1 MRRLSLGSPKDIK
14 EVHFFEDEPVPDI
27 PPNGARVKV
36 CYAGVCLTDKEVKN
50 SKQARITSG
59 IRDTSLYPGYEVAGV
74 VESLGENADPQKHDL
89 KLGDNVIVWPNEE
102 MCQHGYADFVSV
114 PTLQSLVKIPDTV
127 SMHVA
132 AMLPAGATWAYSA
145 VLQSIGTVDNFIKSK
160 TYCNILIVGA
170 GGLGLWL
177 LKLAKFFFTR
187 RHGKKVKL
195 LVADGKEERLSLAE
209 RNGADSVVHWDESE
223 FEEQLII
230 RTKDAA
236 RSGVQVVFDFVT
248 TPRTVTRSLRCLAED
263 GVLFVGG
270 LSGLDVQLPV
280 KLLAKN
286 RLAVMGVD
294 RGAIEQLK
302 ELVKLLANGE
312 IEAPAYKVYPLSQA
326 SQVLKQLSMSEVEGR
341 AILEVC
347 DPMKVTTPS
356 GAGGENEKVGLV
368 Q

>member
-14 EVHFFEDEPVPDI
+14 EVHFFEDEPMPDI
-27 PPNGARVKV
+27 PPKGARVKV

-50 SKQARITSG
+50 SKQARVTAG

-74 VESLGENADPQKHDL
+74 VEAIGENADPKGHDL
-89 KLGDNVIVWPNEE
+89 KIGDNVIVWPTDDL
-102 MCQHGYADFVSV
+102 CQNGYTDFVSV
-114 PTLQSLVKIPDTV
+114 PTLQSLVKVPDSV

-145 VLQSIGTVDNFIKSK
+145 VLQSSSAVEQFVKSLGF
-160 TYCNILIVGA
+160 CNVLIVGA

-177 LKLAKFFFTR
+177 LKLAKYFFTSR
-187 RHGKKVKL
+187 FEKKVKL

-236 RSGVQVVFDFVT
+236 RSGVQIVIDFVT
-248 TPRTVTRSLRCLAED
+248 TPRTVTRSLRCLAD
-263 GVLFVGG
+263 NGVLFVGG

-280 KLLAKN
+280 KLLAKH

-294 RGAIEQLK
+294 RGAIQQLK
-302 ELVKLLANGE
+302 ELVKLLADGL
-312 IEAPAYKVYPLSQA
+312 IDAPAYKVYPLAQA

-341 AILEVC
+341 AILEVSSPLKASISTGK
-347 DPMKVTTPS
+347 DASVNIV
-356 GAGGENEKVGLV
+356 A
-368 Q
+368 